1 MALKRRTQVLAGC
14 VFIDLFAVSLIV
26 PLLPMRYK
34 ELGVSQVMIGM
45 IGSLYSAAQI
55 LGGLIIGALSDRID
69 DRRKVCLI
77 HSIAVLLSSI
87 TFFIAA

>member
-1 MALKRRTQVLAGC
+1 MAMAKRRTQVLAGC

-26 PLLPMRYK
+26 PLLPLRYK

-55 LGGLIIGALSDRID
+55 LGGLVIGALSDRID
-69 DRRKVCLI
+69 DRRKV
-77 HSIAVLLSSI
+77 
-87 TFFIAA
+87 